1 MHPLTT
7 AELRELCLKML
18 SDLDIV
24 PPLTAST
31 LCERLGESRGRPI
44 KLVAAEVF
52 TTASVGHLICKRR
65 RDLIVYQRDAPPG
78 QQDHVIYHEV
88 LHLIRDHLDGQESLS
103 CGGSEDAGGG
113 LYTAW
118 QEWEAETGASIL
130 STLAR
135 QPPHPRWVQRSAAAH
150 ENGLAATFGLTTGRW
165 R

>member
-1 MHPLTT
+1 MHPLTAT
-7 AELRELCLKML
+7 ELRELCLRML
-18 SDLDIV
+18 SELDIV
-24 PPLTAST
+24 PPLTASV
-31 LCERLGESRGRPI
+31 LCERLGKSRGRPI

-65 RDLIVYQRDAPPG
+65 RDLIVYQQAAPPA
-78 QQDHVIYHEV
+78 QQAHVIYHEV

-103 CGGSEDAGGG
+103 CGGAEDDSAG
-113 LYTAW
+113 LYAAW
-118 QEWEAETGASIL
+118 QEWEAETGATIL
-130 STLAR
+130 SEFAR